1 MGRSSF
7 IRPASELCK
16 WSIGFGRPLSC
27 FHPLCCSRETLSFAG
42 RRAVVR
48 GDDMGRADG
57 GWCLGNV
64 LGVLQIDPPMLRRE
78 NNCSFFE
85 QSSVDLDQASLLAR
99 LILKLRL

>member
-1 MGRSSF
+1 
-7 IRPASELCK
+7 
-16 WSIGFGRPLSC
+16 
-27 FHPLCCSRETLSFAG
+27 
-42 RRAVVR
+42 
-48 GDDMGRADG
+48 MGRADG

-99 LILKLRL
+99 LILKLRLIASGALHGGANETAKSSELALVVSASRLAG